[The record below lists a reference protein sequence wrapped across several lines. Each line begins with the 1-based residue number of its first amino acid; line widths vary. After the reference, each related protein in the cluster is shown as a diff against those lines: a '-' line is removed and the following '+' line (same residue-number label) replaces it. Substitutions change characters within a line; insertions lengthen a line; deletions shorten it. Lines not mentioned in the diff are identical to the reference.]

1 LEDLERLVTLMKYL
15 SDHHDRCGLDTLYD
29 LVINKTPF
37 DDAKPEI
44 ENASEGGMYIL
55 NTLFE
60 IEATDGT
67 VLGKSKLSMEGLFR
81 DLLLLLER
89 CEIFIE
95 AQAEE
100 QPDP

>member
-15 SDHHDRCGLDTLYD
+15 SDHHDQCGLDTLHD

-37 DDAKPEI
+37 DDAGPDI
-44 ENASEGGMYIL
+44 ESARLGGKYIL
-55 NTLFE
+55 HTLFE
-60 IEATDGT
+60 FNANDGT

-89 CEIFIE
+89 VETFIE
-95 AQAEE
+95 TETEE
-100 QPDP
+100 QPDT